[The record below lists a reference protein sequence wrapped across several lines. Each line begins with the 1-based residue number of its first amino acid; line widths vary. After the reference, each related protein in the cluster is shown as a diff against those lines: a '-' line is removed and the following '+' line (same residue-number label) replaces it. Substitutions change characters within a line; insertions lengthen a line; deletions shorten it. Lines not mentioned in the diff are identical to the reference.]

1 MSPAYLT
8 SLLTW
13 TDGDGLTADS
23 LCVAISQAEHN
34 VFLFNPNSM
43 LVL

>member
-1 MSPAYLT
+1 MSPACLT
-8 SLLTW
+8 SLLRW

-23 LCVAISQAEHN
+23 LRVAISQAEHDT
-34 VFLFNPNSM
+34 FLLNSNSM